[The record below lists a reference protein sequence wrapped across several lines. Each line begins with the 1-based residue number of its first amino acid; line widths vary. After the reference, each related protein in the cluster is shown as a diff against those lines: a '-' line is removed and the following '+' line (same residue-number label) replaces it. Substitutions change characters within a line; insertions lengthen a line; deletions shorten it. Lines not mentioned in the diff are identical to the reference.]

1 MRKILVIDPITTDFF
16 NDMTKNY
23 LEEIKSPDIEI
34 EVVNIKAGSSS
45 IETFYDEAF
54 ALPGI

>member
-23 LEEIKSPDIEI
+23 LEEIRKGVLNGE
-34 EVVNIKAGSSS
+34 
-45 IETFYDEAF
+45 
-54 ALPGI
+54 